1 MIIMKNFTVENVDLN
16 GLLIAVATD
25 ETGADWYESQKNF
38 HPDTLKVVFDAD
50 GLIIS
55 EGQDVSALWPGGNS
69 IAEVDPA
76 DVPAEFTLNG
86 EWVFDGKQIKPRTYD
101 AAQWQARAESKRKDL
116 LSEAA
121 TVTADWRVELQL
133 NTISEEDKASLI
145 KWMEYIKAVKAAEL
159 SQVKDE
165 DTFNQIE
172 WPDKP
177 EG

>member
-1 MIIMKNFTVENVDLN
+1 MITMKNFTVENVDLN

-38 HPDTLKVVFDAD
+38 HPDTLKVVFDAV

-101 AAQWQARAESKRKDL
+101 AGAESKRKDL

-145 KWMEYIKAVKAAEL
+145 KWMEYIKAVKATEL